1 MLKQLRLYR
10 VQEIRNKKRLSMSS
24 MDRRFTVQMLHT
36 LFADKSIKGKEK
48 TEQLSSLLTN
58 HDVTLSELIKFIQGA
73 KDPVKATCIEALE
86 FVTQKNSSYLTL
98 EGFQFITESL
108 ASKTPRVKWESARVI
123 GNTAQHHQN
132 NLDQAIVQLL
142 KNTEDPATVV
152 RWSAAYA
159 LSAIYS
165 LPTKHQP
172 SLQEAIKAILKR
184 EEKNS
189 IRKIYQAALKKG

>member
-48 TEQLSSLLTN
+48 TEQLSSLLIN
-58 HDVTLSELIKFIQGA
+58 HDVTLSELIKFIEGA
-73 KDPVKATCIEALE
+73 KDSVKATCIEALE

-142 KNTEDPATVV
+142 KNTEDPGTVV

-165 LPTKHQP
+165 LPTKYQP
-172 SLQEAIKAILKR
+172 SLQEAIKAIIKR